1 MSNTLSMSKIKRV
14 MKCYNFNYIQ
24 NFAMITG
31 SIKHELLE
39 KYFKQQE
46 LDTNEK
52 VIIDKLLSKFKNEL
66 FLKNPDITMVEKELY
81 SEPFKNDIRLHGII
95 DILQMKDNKALILDW
110 KTGNY
115 LFEPDT
121 IQSLF
126 YAYLVM
132 SNYDNINEVVFTLAF
147 TKYGIT
153 KSIIY
158 SRTDMSMIR
167 IECLEYIKKFIDIM
181 DKKELRPGK
190 HCINCEN
197 KYSCDVIPKLIAN
210 KGNDMEFLIKYYNAL
225 VKEAN
230 NIKELIEEKADKMD
244 TEKLKELGI
253 EYKTYERR
261 YVKKGAVDFLK
272 SKGYENLP
280 VKLDL
285 SKAKKIDQDIIK
297 LLEDNGYIEV
307 KKYSNIKL

>member
-1 MSNTLSMSKIKRV
+1 
-14 MKCYNFNYIQ
+14 
-24 NFAMITG
+24 MITG

-132 SNYDNINEVVFTLAF
+132 SNYDIERVKKIAQKSFVIEDQTINLLTEDEAKHLSIMRGTLTDEEREKINEHAKTTYDML
-147 TKYGIT
+147 KMIT
-153 KSIIY
+153 
-158 SRTDMSMIR
+158 
-167 IECLEYIKKFIDIM
+167 F
-181 DKKELRPGK
+181 P
-190 HCINCEN
+190 
-197 KYSCDVIPKLIAN
+197 
-210 KGNDMEFLIKYYNAL
+210 
-225 VKEAN
+225 
-230 NIKELIEEKADKMD
+230 
-244 TEKLKELGI
+244 
-253 EYKTYERR
+253 
-261 YVKKGAVDFLK
+261 
-272 SKGYENLP
+272 
-280 VKLDL
+280 
-285 SKAKKIDQDIIK
+285 
-297 LLEDNGYIEV
+297 
-307 KKYSNIKL
+307 KKYSKVTEIASGHHEKINGKGYPMGLKGDEISFETRMLAIVDILEALTASDRPYKRAKTEDETFEILEDMVKKNELDAGIVSFIKKAGIFEKYIQKEEIEEVV